1 MNFIRNEERE
11 MKVTVTFEYE
21 LDEKQKEKFED
32 IRSDEGEFEAFEFLE
47 GLVKKDIDVA
57 EVVETEY
64 KE

>member
-1 MNFIRNEERE
+1 